1 MAFTGDLENL
11 YIADI
16 IQLLHTTRKSGIFS
30 VRGSKGE
37 SRIIFSNGYIVGAN
51 HLNSK
56 VRIGTV
62 LVKMNAI
69 TIEDLKL
76 ALEAQKKAGKNRK
89 PLIATLIDMGRLKQE
104 EAYNGLKKLIEI
116 TVVELIGWTK
126 GTFTLDTEDIV
137 VTPERT
143 YPLSKMEQELSLDAQ
158 MALMDALRVF
168 DEREHDRRSGKIVP
182 SDEELFVEALPGEV
196 TTVTTGEKTSI
207 TADDLGLADIDR
219 LERKMPQSFS
229 VEEIFDPI
237 EIHRQ
242 KIKETLAGFSAE
254 EQQTFVSFLRKST
267 SSINVHDV
275 SKRQEGLA
283 GALVFISGDELI
295 RHSVMT
301 ICKNEGVLVFV
312 AEKEEELDRII
323 TQCLSM
329 KALTVLVFDNPET
342 KGEVLSEEKIIS
354 LRRQLKKKY
363 PQASIVQ
370 IASPHDFNFMLAS
383 FNDGVR
389 AVLPKPSKNAKKE
402 TFIKDTIKFLETFK
416 SYIRDIFHEQK
427 EPAVTDIRLA
437 KLRDSIIAIRDLN
450 DPTDVSYKILQ
461 SVSEMCERSINFIV
475 RQSELIGEISVGVN
489 AEKNI
494 GPASAGKLKIPL
506 TKPSVFRD
514 VVEKGKLF
522 YGESNDEI
530 LKVNLFKEIGAPLRP
545 AIILLPVKSRG
556 RTIALTYGDFAK
568 KEPSSVQTDLLE
580 ILANQAGLVLEN
592 ILYRK
597 HINKGPK
604 K

>member
-237 EIHRQ
+237 EIHRE

>member
-530 LKVNLFKEIGAPLRP
+530 LKVNLFKEICAPLRP

>member
-11 YIADI
+11 HIADI
-16 IQLLHTTRKSGIFS
+16 IQLLHTTRKSGIFY

-69 TIEDLKL
+69 TIKDLKL
-76 ALEAQKKAGKNRK
+76 ALEVQKKAGKNRK
-89 PLIATLIDMGRLKQE
+89 PLIATLIGMGRLKQE
-104 EAYNGLKKLIEI
+104 EAYSGLKKLIEI

-126 GTFTLDTEDIV
+126 GTFMLDTENII
-137 VTPERT
+137 VTPECT
-143 YPLSKMEQELSLDAQ
+143 YPLNKMEQELSLDAQ
-158 MALMDALRVF
+158 MVLMDALRVF
-168 DEREHDRRSGKIVP
+168 DEREYDRQTGKNVLP
-182 SDEELFVEALPGEV
+182 DEELFVEVLPGEV

-219 LERKMPQSFS
+219 MERKMPQSFS
-229 VEEIFDPI
+229 VEEIFDPL

-242 KIKETLAGFSAE
+242 KIKEILSGFPAE
-254 EQQTFVSFLRKST
+254 EQQAFVSFLRKST
-267 SSINVHDV
+267 SSINVRDV
-275 SKRQEGLA
+275 SRRQEGRT
-283 GALVFISGDELI
+283 GALVFVSSDELI

-312 AEKEEELDRII
+312 AEKEDELDRII
-323 TQCLSM
+323 TQCLLI
-329 KALTVLVFDNPET
+329 KALPVLVFDNPET
-342 KGEVLSEEKIIS
+342 KGEVLSEEKVIS

-370 IASPHDFNFMLAS
+370 IASPHDFNFTLES

-389 AVLPKPSKNAKKE
+389 AVLPKPSKKAQKE
-402 TFIKDTIKFLETFK
+402 TFIKDMIKFLETFK
-416 SYIRDIFHEQK
+416 SYIMDIFHEQK
-427 EPAVTDIRLA
+427 GPAITDIRLA
-437 KLRDSIIAIRDLN
+437 KLRDSIIAIHDLN

-494 GPASAGKLKIPL
+494 GPASAGRLKIPL

-522 YGESNDEI
+522 YGESNDEV
-530 LKVNLFKEIGAPLRP
+530 LKGNLFKEIAAPLRP
-545 AIILLPVKSRG
+545 TIILLPIKSRG
-556 RTIALTYGDFAK
+556 RTIALTYGDFAR
-568 KEPSSVQTDLLE
+568 KEPSPVQIDLLE
-580 ILANQAGLVLEN
+580 ILAIQAGLVLEN
-592 ILYRK
+592 ILYKK
-597 HINKGPK
+597 HINKGSQK
-604 K
+604 